1 MKTSVSWQILTIPY
15 ISRRICPCPNSLST
29 LMVDW
34 MPCSSWGTC
43 PYASVSHQQPSIPDG
58 GGMPFSP
65 QAYTIILISPM
76 LLALFFNGAGK
87 WIQGLMHAKQAL
99 FLWTLRSTLTWLHFP
114 QSLVSLHALVS
125 ATNWAILLWL
135 MTSVCLEKKKNTC
148 PLAKAN
154 PCAFHSQHEDYM
166 KANNEIHGVCVY
178 NIWWYQV
185 IQEMTSFGCLISS
198 LLYH

>member
-1 MKTSVSWQILTIPY
+1 MPVSQLF
-15 ISRRICPCPNSLST
+15 T

-76 LLALFFNGAGK
+76 LLALFFDGAGK

-135 MTSVCLEKKKNTC
+135 MNLCVLGKKKIHVLWQRPTHVLFIHNMKITWKPTMRYMVFVC
-148 PLAKAN
+148 ITSDDTKLFKKWL
-154 PCAFHSQHEDYM
+154 HS
-166 KANNEIHGVCVY
+166 AA
-178 NIWWYQV
+178 
-185 IQEMTSFGCLISS
+185 
-198 LLYH
+198 